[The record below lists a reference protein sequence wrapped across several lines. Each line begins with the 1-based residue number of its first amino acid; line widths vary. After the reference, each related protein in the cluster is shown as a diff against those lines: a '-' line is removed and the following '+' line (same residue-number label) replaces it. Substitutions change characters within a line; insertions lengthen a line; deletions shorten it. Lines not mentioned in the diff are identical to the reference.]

1 MLPDR
6 GMTFPLEKQQAEDEK
21 APLGVC
27 GVRMMAG
34 RSHRWELQRRN
45 AAGVAE
51 GFVMTLPVTS
61 CGCSSKV
68 DLWTIHLSSKMGSNF
83 LSRVMTLIICQ
94 ISNVYSCSQ
103 VVLKHHDISLNS
115 RRRKTSHFSS

>member
-6 GMTFPLEKQQAEDEK
+6 GMTLPLEKQQAEDEK
-21 APLGVC
+21 APLSVC

-94 ISNVYSCSQ
+94 
-103 VVLKHHDISLNS
+103 HDDIDNMSDF
-115 RRRKTSHFSS
+115 KCV